1 MSDSHSKE
9 AISHEADATIS
20 RTDLVREYDLPVT
33 VEREAVVMPIVR
45 GGPRQLSG
53 AVYDRDGR
61 LVPHSQRIGGG
72 REEQNPDVLT
82 KPASTFRVE
91 GRSLFGGILFR
102 NFGHTLL
109 EGTSRF
115 WSLAEMDERPARIV
129 YQASTPDVSEVLGS
143 MRPDGYFSIMLNL
156 AGYTTRDVVLV
167 VDQPA
172 LCDELVVPQT
182 ALAIS
187 KFVHPRY
194 GQYFDQ
200 VLDRLQLDGPERTGP
215 RRLYLSRSLLR
226 GKKRRAENEPEI
238 ERLAVAAG
246 FEIVHPQTLP
256 FEKQIALIRGADV
269 VAGCDGSAMH
279 LTIFARPGTR
289 IVCFDSRAGT
299 TQGMIEV
306 LRRLEGVR
314 ISAMSGVQKMV
325 GAGGKQRKR
334 IQTWTADLD
343 VVRKAFADYR

>member
-1 MSDSHSKE
+1 MSDSLSKD
-9 AISHEADATIS
+9 AISHGKDLAGSQSE
-20 RTDLVREYDLPVT
+20 LVRDYDLPVT
-33 VEREAVVMPIVR
+33 IEREAMVLPIVR
-45 GGPRQLSG
+45 GGPRAISG
-53 AVYDRDGR
+53 AVYDRSGK
-61 LVPHSQRIGGG
+61 LVSHSQRIGGG
-72 REEQNPDVLT
+72 REERNPDVLQR
-82 KPASTFRVE
+82 PASTFRVE

-115 WSLAEMDERPARIV
+115 WSLAAMDQRPERIV
-129 YQASTPDVSEVLGS
+129 YQASTPDVSDVLRN
-143 MRPDGYFSIMLNL
+143 MRPDGYMSIMLKL
-156 AGYTTRDVVLV
+156 AGYTTKDVVLV

-187 KFVHPRY
+187 KFVHPRF

-200 VLDRLQLDGPERTGP
+200 VLDQMKLDGPDKTGA
-215 RRLYLSRSLLR
+215 RRIYLSRSLLR
-226 GKKRRAENEPEI
+226 GKKRRAENELEI
-238 ERLAVAAG
+238 EQLAVAAG
-246 FEIVHPQTLP
+246 FEIVHPQNLP

-299 TQGMIEV
+299 TQRMIEV
-306 LRRLEGVR
+306 LRHLEGIR

-325 GAGGKQRKR
+325 GAGGMQRKR
-334 IQTWTADLD
+334 IQTWTADLG